1 MIYADGNFDFSTMV
15 KDFGLS
21 TVILVAIGWFFFV
34 PLSQRILTLF
44 DKHIKLADRA
54 DGAIGKFEEAADKI
68 KELAGAVSDGHT
80 ITTTQLTE
88 IKRLIINQGGKE

>member
-1 MIYADGNFDFSTMV
+1 MIYADGNFDFSTMA

-21 TVILVAIGWFFFV
+21 SVILVAIGWFFFV

-54 DGAIGKFEEAADKI
+54 DGAMGKFEDAADKI
-68 KELAGAVSDGHT
+68 KELTVAITEGHQKT
-80 ITTTQLTE
+80 ANQLSE
-88 IKRLIINQGGKE
+88 IRTLIINQGEKS